1 MLQSYKKFPLGLV
14 LKFDSKLNPI
24 KFSLYIPLDYTKSQ
38 HNDMSK
44 SAQNQNFTKLRK
56 ESQRSLSCPT
66 GEPVGKWNPVFIG
79 QRVDLMQHPVEDRGG
94 SGRRTRCPA
103 VGAFARSRAL
113 PPRSASPRLAL
124 DRTRAHR
131 RVSELCAPVSSCH
144 SSLSSPSSLTPD
156 RALLFNSSCC
166 H

>member
-113 PPRSASPRLAL
+113 PPRSASPRTRPNPSAQTRL
-124 DRTRAHR
+124 RTVCSR
-131 RVSELCAPVSSCH
+131 ELMSFLPL
-144 SSLSSPSSLTPD
+144 LSVISHTGPRFP
-156 RALLFNSSCC
+156 F
-166 H
+166 

>member
-1 MLQSYKKFPLGLV
+1 MHSLKIVGHIFSVGYISFLCYVAKFPLALV
-14 LKFDSKLNPI
+14 PKFDSKLNLI
-24 KFSLYIPLDYTKSQ
+24 KFLLYIPLDYTKIQ

-79 QRVDLMQHPVEDRGG
+79 QRADLMQHPVEDRGG

-113 PPRSASPRLAL
+113 PPRSASHSTEPE
-124 DRTRAHR
+124 RTDA
-131 RVSELCAPVSSCH
+131 SPNCELP
-144 SSLSSPSSLTPD
+144 
-156 RALLFNSSCC
+156 
-166 H
+166 